1 MKSYGTNFPKTK
13 HGSAMDEFDYI
24 PLSRLSHA
32 GYCLRRAALLTNEDV
47 WTENADTAKGRE
59 EHRNV
64 HNQRIERRGDHINL
78 YDYEVFS
85 DKLEI
90 RGKCCLPEFFVVT
103 WICIRRLY
111 GGDFMVIVITYDV
124 NTTEDGGV
132 KRLRKVARL
141 CERYGIRVQNSVFEV
156 TVDAA
161 QLVVLKS
168 ELSKTIDHEN
178 DSVRF
183 YKLGNSYQQKIETMG
198 KVPIVQ
204 TGGALIL

>member
-1 MKSYGTNFPKTK
+1 
-13 HGSAMDEFDYI
+13 
-24 PLSRLSHA
+24 
-32 GYCLRRAALLTNEDV
+32 
-47 WTENADTAKGRE
+47 
-59 EHRNV
+59 
-64 HNQRIERRGDHINL
+64 
-78 YDYEVFS
+78 
-85 DKLEI
+85 
-90 RGKCCLPEFFVVT
+90 
-103 WICIRRLY
+103 
-111 GGDFMVIVITYDV
+111 MVIVITYDV
-124 NTTEDGGV
+124 NTTEDGGA
-132 KRLRKVARL
+132 KRLRKVAKL

-183 YKLGNSYQQKIETMG
+183 YKLGNSYKQKIETMG